1 MGFVS
6 AMRERERECDTDTV
20 ILMSPEKTPII
31 EDSLYRTEAHAVIP
45 LNGKSL
51 FVLACYAISLFFLQ
65 SIMLQRPVA
74 SSPFCSVKM

>member
-6 AMRERERECDTDTV
+6 AMRERERERECDTDTV
-20 ILMSPEKTPII
+20 SLMSPEKTPII

-51 FVLACYAISLFFLQ
+51 FVLACYAISLFVFSSINHATETCSFL
-65 SIMLQRPVA
+65 SLL
-74 SSPFCSVKM
+74 

>member
-51 FVLACYAISLFFLQ
+51 FVLACYAISLFVFSSINHATDTCSFL
-65 SIMLQRPVA
+65 SLL
-74 SSPFCSVKM
+74 